1 MKAKI
6 LSNNLQFHY
15 AFSEKHQDWVE
26 DFEGH
31 LEENLRTG
39 EISGDLETLVLTYHA
54 HVNYWMN
61 GYGENTEILETLI
74 SYGYEEESFNLPSF
88 SGPGVIIPEGV
99 IKINHVEPMQVVGA
113 MDNGD
118 QIMFDAEAGLQ
129 LFGLETTVFLAIEEG
144 TELTIDDTISH
155 YFFTEEAYQEFEATY
170 LDAIADLNDIYAGQ
184 NFEQRII
191 PGSQELTDPQ

>member
-1 MKAKI
+1 MIAKI
-6 LSNNLQFHY
+6 LSNNTQFHF

-39 EISGDLETLVLTYHA
+39 KISGDLETLVLTYHA
-54 HVNYWMN
+54 HINYWMN
-61 GYGENTEILETLI
+61 GYGENAEILETLI

-99 IKINHVEPMQVVGA
+99 IKINNVEPMQVVGA

-118 QIMFDAEAGLQ
+118 QIMFDAEAGLR
-129 LFGLETTVFLAIEEG
+129 LFDLETTVFLAMNEG
-144 TELTIDDTISH
+144 TEITIDEVTSH
-155 YFFTEEAYQEFEATY
+155 YFMTEMAYAEFEATY

-184 NFEQRII
+184 DFEQRIL
-191 PGSQELTDPQ
+191 PSNVDPVAD